1 MMARYD
7 RIAALPV
14 PEREDAIPAWP
25 VMRELAGRERDS
37 DTATHA
43 RCYFL
48 ALRPVRRLADRN
60 FVVSDASHDRQLA
73 HVRVEI
79 DSMSAH
85 APERGRLRAFLGA
98 VGTRLP
104 ERVALATLDIAALAE
119 THSFYETAEEYAL
132 TALSVAQRAN
142 PGVEARARTVLA
154 RLARETGRWQA
165 ALDQGERAV
174 ELASAISFRG
184 PWANAITELATLHY
198 ARGAS
203 SAAATLLAAV
213 RKRVAEWKDEPLLAD
228 AAEALAVTALAARLP
243 EVAVHE
249 GWFALHRIGDPD
261 RRRRLLA
268 NIADGLRGLHLY
280 DGADACY
287 AALAQ
292 AALGTGERAT
302 ALVGHA
308 AVAAEAGQAAVFRQR
323 HDTAMTELV
332 ALAPLHQAVL
342 LIELGRACLLSGAG
356 ERALGHADAARDLAN
371 SPDGTVMV
379 ARAEELRELARAHS
393 GGIILA
399 GIRNADAP
407 ADDTRELAAEIAGA
421 ARRVLSIRL

>member
-14 PEREDAIPAWP
+14 PERDHVIPAWP
-25 VMRELAGRERDS
+25 VMRELAGRERES
-37 DTATHA
+37 DIASRA
-43 RCYFL
+43 RLYFI
-48 ALRPVRRLADRN
+48 ALRPVRRLADRD
-60 FVVSDASHDRQLA
+60 FAVSDASHDRQLA
-73 HVRVEI
+73 QVRVEI
-79 DSMSAH
+79 DSMPAS

-104 ERVALATLDIAALAE
+104 ERVATATLDIATLAE
-119 THSFYETAEEYAL
+119 TRSFYETAEEYAL
-132 TALSVAQRAN
+132 TALRVARHAN
-142 PGVEARARTVLA
+142 PGVEARALTVLA
-154 RLARETGRWQA
+154 RLARETGRWQV
-165 ALDQGERAV
+165 ALAHGERAV
-174 ELASAISFRG
+174 ELAAAISFRG
-184 PWANAITELATLHY
+184 PWANAITELATLHH
-198 ARGAS
+198 ARGES
-203 SAAATLLAAV
+203 SAGAALLAAV

-261 RRRRLLA
+261 RRRRLLI

-287 AALAQ
+287 GALAQ

-308 AVAAEAGQAAVFRQR
+308 AVAAEAGQATAFRER
-323 HDTAMTELV
+323 HDSAMTELV
-332 ALAPLHQAVL
+332 ALAPLQQAAL
-342 LIELGRACLLSGAG
+342 LVELGRACLLIGEG
-356 ERALGHADAARDLAN
+356 ERALGHAAAAGDLA
-371 SPDGTVMV
+371 SGPDGAVMV
-379 ARAEELRELARAHS
+379 ARARELSELARAHS